1 VPDSS
6 LLIGVGLVIG
16 LAVHFGRI
24 ESSWFQLDSHIF
36 FLFLLPPIVFD
47 AGYSMPNRAFFDN
60 IGSILVFAVIG
71 TIWNMAA
78 IGIIVFICL
87 NGSNGFINFK
97 LFLHFPII

>member
-1 VPDSS
+1 LIVVG
-6 LLIGVGLVIG
+6 LIIGVIL
-16 LAVHFGRI
+16 HFSHVRN
-24 ESSWFQLDSHIF
+24 SWFQLDSHIF

-78 IGIIVFICL
+78 IG
-87 NGSNGFINFK
+87 
-97 LFLHFPII
+97 